1 MRRTTNFSKEDIVL
15 GDRNVV
21 VVSWPLVVGG
31 RVMARIFA
39 AFLLM
44 FSLAGCAG
52 RAPQLE
58 PLVQATDSTMTCD
71 QIIAETKI
79 NNEKISNL
87 ATEQG
92 WKVTQNVAAGVV
104 GLVIWPV
111 WFGMDWQNAAGKEG
125 EALSQRNE
133 YLGTLAKDR
142 CRPAT
147 TASIAPRSSR

>member
-1 MRRTTNFSKEDIVL
+1 MTRILAVCL
-15 GDRNVV
+15 
-21 VVSWPLVVGG
+21 LV
-31 RVMARIFA
+31 AP
-39 AFLLM
+39 
-44 FSLAGCAG
+44 LAGCAG
-52 RAPQLE
+52 RAPQLV
-58 PLVQATDSTMTCD
+58 PLVQASDSTLSCD

-79 NNEKISNL
+79 NNDKITNL

-133 YLGTLAKDR
+133 YLGTLAKER
-142 CRPAT
+142 CGRPAT
-147 TASIAPRSSR
+147 TASIVPGSSQ

>member
-1 MRRTTNFSKEDIVL
+1 MS
-15 GDRNVV
+15 
-21 VVSWPLVVGG
+21 
-31 RVMARIFA
+31 RIFA
-39 AFLLM
+39 AFLLVIP
-44 FSLAGCAG
+44 LEGCAG

-58 PLVQATDSTMTCD
+58 PLVQASDPTLTCE

-79 NNEKISNL
+79 NNEKISKL

-142 CRPAT
+142 CARPAT
-147 TASIAPRSSR
+147 TASIAPGASR

>member
-1 MRRTTNFSKEDIVL
+1 MVRA
-15 GDRNVV
+15 VV
-21 VVSWPLVVGG
+21 VCLLAPL
-31 RVMARIFA
+31 
-39 AFLLM
+39 LC
-44 FSLAGCAG
+44 GCAG
-52 RAPQLE
+52 RAPQLV
-58 PLVQATDSTMTCD
+58 PLVQASDQTLTCD

-79 NNEKISNL
+79 NNEKISSL

-142 CRPAT
+142 CAHPNT
-147 TASIAPRSSR
+147 TASNAPIR